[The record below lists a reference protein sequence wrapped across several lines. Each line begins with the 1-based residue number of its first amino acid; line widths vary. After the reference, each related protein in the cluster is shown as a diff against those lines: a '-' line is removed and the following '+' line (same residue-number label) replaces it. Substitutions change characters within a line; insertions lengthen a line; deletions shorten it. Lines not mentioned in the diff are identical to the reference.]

1 MSVPDL
7 YTHDK
12 PVMSFEFFPPKTDA
26 GFRSLFRTIEDL
38 KQLDPGFV
46 SVTMGAG
53 GSTRTKTVELVLR
66 IQQELGITAMAHLPC
81 LGFSA
86 EEVAACCA
94 LASASGRRSEPTT
107 AWRTPPPVCPA
118 LAECV
123 SSRAPWQHPSPLG
136 DGPATLVSPQRLL

>member
-86 EEVAACCA
+86 EEVADILDRLREGGISNILA
-94 LASASGRRSEPTT
+94 LRGD
-107 AWRTPPPVCPA
+107 
-118 LAECV
+118 
-123 SSRAPWQHPSPLG
+123 APQ
-136 DGPATLVSPQRLL
+136 V

>member
-1 MSVPDL
+1 MPPAKRSRRDDAPASSTAADLHLLPGLEAAHAAARLAYWSDTYRAEVPSP
-7 YTHDK
+7 T
-12 PVMSFEFFPPKTDA
+12 
-26 GFRSLFRTIEDL
+26 
-38 KQLDPGFV
+38 
-46 SVTMGAG
+46 
-53 GSTRTKTVELVLR
+53 VLR
-66 IQQELGITAMAHLPC
+66 GVL
-81 LGFSA
+81 SA

-123 SSRAPWQHPSPLG
+123 SSRAPWQHPSALG